1 MLTFLE
7 VLMKELTILT
17 TLILLA
23 VFSPISQAQNA
34 EKGKTLYASCIECHG
49 DKGDGN
55 AAKLAPR
62 LSGQFDWYVLKQ
74 LTELKSGVRKIDN
87 SSRYQ
92 ALSEADM
99 KDLAAYIITL

>member
-1 MLTFLE
+1 MKALTVTTIVTNLTALC
-7 VLMKELTILT
+7 VLIT
-17 TLILLA
+17 
-23 VFSPISQAQNA
+23 FSPKASAQNA
-34 EKGKTLYASCIECHG
+34 ENGKTLYASCIECHG

-55 AAKLAPR
+55 AAKQAPR
-62 LSGQFDWYVLKQ
+62 LSGQFDWYILKQ

-87 SSRYQ
+87 SGRYK

>member
-1 MLTFLE
+1 MKALSISTILTN
-7 VLMKELTILT
+7 LTILCV
-17 TLILLA
+17 LIT
-23 VFSPISQAQNA
+23 FSSKAAAQNA
-34 EKGKTLYASCIECHG
+34 ENGKTLYASCIECHG

-55 AAKLAPR
+55 AAKQAPK
-62 LSGQFDWYVLKQ
+62 LSGQFDWYTVKQ

-87 SSRYQ
+87 SARYK